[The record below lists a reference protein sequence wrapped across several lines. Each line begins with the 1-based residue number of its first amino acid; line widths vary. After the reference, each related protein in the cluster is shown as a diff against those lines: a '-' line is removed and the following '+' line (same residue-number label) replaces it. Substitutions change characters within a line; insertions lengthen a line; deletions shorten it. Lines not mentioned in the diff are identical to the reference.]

1 MAVDDSV
8 KVRQELPPR
17 VARLMRLGTYA
28 SVLTAVL
35 LIAVKLVAWQITD
48 AVSLL
53 ATLIDSVL
61 DAAASLVNLLAVR
74 HALSPPDAEH
84 RFGHGKA
91 EPLAAVGQ
99 STFIAG
105 SAVFLLIESTRR
117 LVSPEAVEHSAV
129 GIWVMVFSLVATGV
143 LVLFQRYVVRETQS
157 LAITADSI
165 HYRSDLFMNLAVIVA
180 LVLTSR
186 FGWPLADP
194 LFAIGIAG
202 YIVFTAWQIGAS
214 ALHMLM
220 DRELPQEERARIG
233 EIIMA
238 NKEVLGLHDLRT
250 RSSGPQVFIQVHIE
264 MDGAKPLHAAHDVA
278 DRVEQQLRDAFE
290 GAEVIIHQDP
300 FLGVKS
306 PPQERIGDPPAGAA

>member
-1 MAVDDSV
+1 
-8 KVRQELPPR
+8 
-17 VARLMRLGTYA
+17 MRLGTYA
-28 SVLTAVL
+28 SVATAAL

-91 EPLAAVGQ
+91 EPLAALGQ

-105 SAVFLLIESTRR
+105 SAVFLVIESVRR
-117 LVSPEAVEHSAV
+117 FVSPEAVEHGWV
-129 GIWVMVFSLVATGV
+129 GIAVMVFSVVATAV

-165 HYRSDLFMNLAVIVA
+165 HYRSDLLMNLAVIVA
-180 LVLTSR
+180 LILATE
-186 FGWPLADP
+186 FGWPIADP
-194 LFAIGIAG
+194 LFALAIAG
-202 YIVFTAWQIGAS
+202 YIIFTAWQIGAS
-214 ALHMLM
+214 AWQMLM
-220 DRELPQEERARIG
+220 DRELPEEERARIG

-264 MDGAKPLHAAHDVA
+264 MEGSKPLHAAHDVA
-278 DRVEQQLRDAFE
+278 DRVEQQLRDAFQ

-300 FLGVKS
+300 FLGVQS
-306 PPQERIGDPPAGAA
+306 PS

>member
-8 KVRQELPPR
+8 KVRQALSPR

-28 SVLTAVL
+28 SVATAAL

-91 EPLAAVGQ
+91 EPLAALGQ

-105 SAVFLLIESTRR
+105 SAVFLVIESVRR
-117 LVSPEAVEHSAV
+117 FVSPEAVEHGWV
-129 GIWVMVFSLVATGV
+129 GIAVMVFSVVATAV

-165 HYRSDLFMNLAVIVA
+165 HYRSDLLMNLAVIVA
-180 LVLTSR
+180 LILATE
-186 FGWPLADP
+186 FGWPIADP
-194 LFAIGIAG
+194 LFALAIAG
-202 YIVFTAWQIGAS
+202 YIIFTAWQIGAS
-214 ALHMLM
+214 AWQMLM
-220 DRELPQEERARIG
+220 DRELPEEERARIG

-264 MDGAKPLHAAHDVA
+264 MEGSKPLHAAHDVA
-278 DRVEQQLRDAFE
+278 DRVEQQLRDAFQ

-300 FLGVKS
+300 FLGVQS
-306 PPQERIGDPPAGAA
+306 PS